1 MTAVSPAPAFPTA
14 AELAALGAV
23 MRADP
28 EWAGQF
34 DWSETLA
41 RPANPEDM
49 ALELCWVI
57 VNSGMK
63 STVAKRIWPKMRS
76 MLIFR
81 GYLTKVEFGHEGK
94 VEAMNSIY
102 RGRVPLYANMMR
114 VSDADLADWCE
125 KLPWIGGI
133 TKFHAAK
140 NLGADVVKPD
150 RWIARLAARAET
162 TPEALLRGPSA
173 ELGWRLATADLVV
186 WWGCAYGHIEIPAE
200 ASARPSLRSPASG
213 AAA

>member
-1 MTAVSPAPAFPTA
+1 MAPGSPAPAFPTA
-14 AELAALGAV
+14 AELAALGDA

-28 EWAGQF
+28 EWADQF
-34 DWSETLA
+34 EWSETIV

-57 VNSGMK
+57 LNSGMK
-63 STVAKRIWPKMRS
+63 ASVAKKIWPRMRS

-81 GYLTKVEFGHEGK
+81 GRLTKEEFGHEGK
-94 VEAMNSIY
+94 LGAMNSIY
-102 RGRVPLYANMMR
+102 RDRAPLYRNMMR
-114 VSDADLADWCE
+114 VGDADLADWCQT
-125 KLPWIGGI
+125 LPWIGGI

-150 RWIARLAARAET
+150 RWIARLAARAKT
-162 TPEALLRGPSA
+162 TPEDLLRAPSA

-186 WWGCAYGHIEIPAE
+186 WWGCAFGRIDLPSDDA
-200 ASARPSLRSPASG
+200 ARPQLRLPASG
-213 AAA
+213 AAS